1 MTISP
6 FALRSANAPLQ
17 FPRLHPIRSAPK
29 PGGKHMPTSLGSRR
43 FAFVLAA
50 ATVVAALVAAGCSEQ
65 GSAEQANAPVAITT
79 QQTMITVQNNAGMP
93 LTNVKLMVVAYG
105 NTEFTKLFSRL
116 ENTERRE
123 IALGDLSSRDGT
135 AFNPRL
141 SKPKLVRL
149 LATDATGK
157 DYNVEVP
164 WR

>member
-1 MTISP
+1 MPTR
-6 FALRSANAPLQ
+6 LRSG
-17 FPRLHPIRSAPK
+17 RGVRRS
-29 PGGKHMPTSLGSRR
+29 
-43 FAFVLAA
+43 AFVLAVTIVA
-50 ATVVAALVAAGCSEQ
+50 GSVVTAGCSEQ
-65 GSAEQANAPVAITT
+65 GAAEQMNAPVAITM
-79 QQTMITVQNNAGMP
+79 QQTMITVQNKAGMP

-116 ENTERRE
+116 ENTETRE
-123 IALGDLSSRDGT
+123 VPLSDLSSRDGT

-149 LATDATGK
+149 IATDATGK